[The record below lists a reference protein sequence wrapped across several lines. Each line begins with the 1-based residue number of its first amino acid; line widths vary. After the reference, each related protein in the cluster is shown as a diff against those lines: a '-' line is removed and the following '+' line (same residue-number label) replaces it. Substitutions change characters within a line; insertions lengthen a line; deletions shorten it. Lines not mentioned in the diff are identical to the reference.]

1 MLFITSQQ
9 HWCYLLALNVG
20 GSSQSELDPL
30 ESLASAIL
38 QFHIFHLWK
47 LKLWPD
53 FCIFLDY
60 LETPGTNRRELVM
73 SLWETRKSTT
83 FLTHRKKTHFGHK
96 KDEFL
101 HISSFGHILFYHCLI
116 IDMFLNLFLLILS
129 FTSWRSFLIGT
140 RSTKHQKGFPGDWL
154 ASGVVLKVIEILRKN
169 FDISFKIHNL
179 LELSW
184 ENSCR
189 KTISYKIWSKHNFNQ
204 EKNKCLWDG
213 SLATGE
219 FSWGVLR
226 LGSFAQKAEE

>member
-1 MLFITSQQ
+1 MLP
-9 HWCYLLALNVG
+9 VG
-20 GSSQSELDPL
+20 IERGRQFAIWAWPVGEPGKCHFTVPHISSLKSETLTWFLYFFRLPGDSRDKQARAGDVL
-30 ESLASAIL
+30 VGDQEK
-38 QFHIFHLWK
+38 HHLF
-47 LKLWPD
+47 D
-53 FCIFLDY
+53 
-60 LETPGTNRRELVM
+60 
-73 SLWETRKSTT
+73 
-83 FLTHRKKTHFGHK
+83 THEKKTHFGHNK
-96 KDEFL
+96 EEFL
-101 HISSFGHILFYHCLI
+101 TYLFIRPYFILPLPYNK
-116 IDMFLNLFLLILS
+116 DMFVNLFLLILS

-219 FSWGVLR
+219 FYWGVLR